1 MVCFLL
7 FRSCSRRWRLCFTR
21 PVHPSHRR
29 DSAGC
34 TTGFGQWDGRSL
46 TGKQLNLKQ
55 LMYQAERCRKM
66 QKVQYKT
73 RNLRSFKPS
82 RNSCKDTTTLKILK
96 GFSVQYYFWVL
107 MLLANCCDDP
117 KRSIDFG
124 NWEVSGRQWPMAMS
138 FGAARHGICCFL
150 RFSVFGGCKLWVELL
165 ARPEQRA
172 VGLRWTKWL
181 WSDWNGLPQW
191 VWPLPTKYSFNSF
204 DSLTHFLLLH
214 LSWNIF
220 GPGLHMYLVDMWLH
234 MVARGC
240 TWLHVPEECR
250 HLDTVEQRRFST
262 NEFRYPSSPALV
274 ITASRDGKRC
284 ASTWAF
290 NAVRWP
296 ANLR

>member
-1 MVCFLL
+1 
-7 FRSCSRRWRLCFTR
+7 
-21 PVHPSHRR
+21 
-29 DSAGC
+29 
-34 TTGFGQWDGRSL
+34 
-46 TGKQLNLKQ
+46 
-55 LMYQAERCRKM
+55 M

-234 MVARGC
+234 MVARSC

>member
-1 MVCFLL
+1 M
-7 FRSCSRRWRLCFTR
+7 
-21 PVHPSHRR
+21 HPSHRR

-107 MLLANCCDDP
+107 MLLANCCDP

-124 NWEVSGRQWPMAMS
+124 RSQWPPVAASGQWPCHSERRAMA
-138 FGAARHGICCFL
+138 FLVFCGFLYLAAVNCESSCWQDPSNGRLDCDG
-150 RFSVFGGCKLWVELL
+150 RSGCEVTGMACHSECDPCLL
-165 ARPEQRA
+165 NTR
-172 VGLRWTKWL
+172 LTH
-181 WSDWNGLPQW
+181 S
-191 VWPLPTKYSFNSF
+191 
-204 DSLTHFLLLH
+204 THFLLLH

-220 GPGLHMYLVDMWLH
+220 GPGLHMYLLDMWLH

-290 NAVRWP
+290 NAVR
-296 ANLR
+296 